1 MDFNIFRNTRIFSGI
16 NEVELKEMFDWLGY
30 TDKKYLKGETILH
43 AGEQIN
49 SMGIIIKGSVNIENN
64 DVWGNKS
71 IFDNVT
77 KGHVFGEVYACTINE
92 VLMVDVVAAEDT
104 EIVFLNLSRLFDN
117 YTYNYTFQDKLLA
130 NLLKVMSG
138 KNLNLSRKIA
148 HTSSKGIRGRIV
160 SYLSYMSIKHGSNKF
175 EIPFDRQQLADYLC
189 VDRSAL
195 SNELSKMKKEGLL
208 NYKKNKFEIISE
220 YEFDF
225 Y

>member
-1 MDFNIFRNTRIFSGI
+1 MNFNIFKNTRIFSGI
-16 NEVELKEMFDWLGY
+16 NEVELKEMFGWLGY
-30 TDKKYLKGETILH
+30 TNKKYSKGETVLH
-43 AGEQIN
+43 AGEQVD
-49 SMGIIIKGSVNIENN
+49 SMGIIVKGSVNIENN

-77 KGHVFGEVYACTINE
+77 KGQVFAEVYACATNE

-104 EIVFLNLSRLFDN
+104 EIIFLNLSRLFDD

-138 KNLNLSRKIA
+138 KNLNLSRKIS

-160 SYLSYMSIKHGSNKF
+160 SYLSYMSIKHGSNRF
-175 EIPFDRQQLADYLC
+175 EIPFDRQQLSDYLC

-220 YEFDF
+220 YEFNF

>member
-160 SYLSYMSIKHGSNKF
+160 SYLSYMSIKHGNNKF